1 MFDPYDPTDG
11 LKTDGGEGIDYPS
24 VSDIYR
30 IHKAVIEN
38 DEQATEGVVNDGQ
51 VENALSYIEH
61 GHFGQKPESLFEKA
75 AELFVRIVRAH
86 EFADGNKRTA
96 SYSALR
102 LIRVNGYPEVNTTD
116 ELADIAERI
125 AAGEDIPL
133 SKVEE
138 VLRDTATDT

>member
-1 MFDPYDPTDG
+1 MFDPYDPTDEFE
-11 LKTDGGEGIDYPS
+11 TDGGEEIEYLS
-24 VSDIYR
+24 SEEIYQ
-30 IHKAVIEN
+30 IHETVIEN
-38 DEQATEGVVNDGQ
+38 DEQATEGVVNEGQ

-61 GHFGQKPESLFEKA
+61 GHFGQKPEGLFEKA
-75 AELFVRIVRAH
+75 AELFVRIIRGH

-102 LIRVNGYPEVNTTD
+102 MITVNGYPNVKTTD

-133 SKVEE
+133 SRIEE
-138 VLRDTATDT
+138 VLRDAATDT